1 MKISESWLRD
11 WVNPPLST
19 HALTNQLTMAGLEV
33 DAVEPVA
40 GMFSG
45 VVVARVMAT
54 RPHPQADRLTLCE
67 VDPGNGQLIAVVCGA
82 VNVRPG
88 LTVALATLGA
98 QLPGD
103 FIIKESKLRGEL
115 SQGMLCAASE
125 LGLVDSFEGI
135 MELADDAP
143 LGIDL
148 RVYLQLEDHI
158 LDLDLTPNRA
168 DCLSILGVAREV
180 AALNQL
186 PLQPI
191 ASAPIKVTTNAF
203 IPVHLAAPA
212 ACPMYAG
219 RFIIGINPEAAT
231 PLTIKERL
239 RRSDIRPTHPVVDV
253 LNYVMLELGQPLH
266 AFDRQS
272 ITSDI
277 HVRYAHQN
285 ESIIVLNGQTCQLD
299 EHVLVIADDERA
311 LAIAGVMGGALSAV
325 QAHTTDI
332 WLESAYFD
340 PRIIAGVAR
349 RFGLSSDAAH
359 RFERGVDPALPLI
372 ALETATTLLQSIMGG
387 EIGPVVQQ
395 QTGEWPP
402 KPIMIVFR
410 PNQVLRLTGVAVAE
424 DIIEAILV
432 RLGMSV
438 RRHAAHWEVMVPT
451 YRVDLR
457 LEVDLVEEVIRMVG
471 YDHIPIQAI
480 DTVMHAGTTDPIE
493 QLSRQMIVF
502 LAHRGY
508 RETISYSFVDPQL
521 QQVLYPNTP
530 VKSLLNPISSELADM
545 RIGLW
550 PGLLASMLHNIHRQ
564 QPALRLAETGKV
576 FLATDSGAVTEMAC
590 CAGLITGERGQF
602 NWNDVSAKYDFYDMK
617 GDLEALFATT
627 QLDRVSFIPGEHPA
641 LHPGKTAQIMHA
653 DQPIGWLGALH
664 PRLLNALDLT
674 QEVIVFEIQLSTL
687 TTLRRAVY
695 QTISKYPHIRRDLSL
710 CLDEQVRAEDLER
723 VVREVVD
730 SSYLKDFYVFDV
742 YTDATLAANNK
753 KSMAIGLMLQSDVR
767 TLQDEEVQTMM
778 TAVILALEKQL
789 SAVLRT
795 TTTH

>member
-45 VVVARVMAT
+45 VIVARVMAT
-54 RPHPQADRLTLCE
+54 RPHPQADRLTLCD

-82 VNVRPG
+82 ANVRPG

-98 QLPGD
+98 QLPGE
-103 FIIKESKLRGEL
+103 FIIKESTLRGEL

-125 LGLVDSFEGI
+125 LGLVDCSEGI

-148 RVYLQLEDHI
+148 RAYLQLEDHI

-191 ASAPIKVTTNAF
+191 TLAPIKATNNVL
-203 IPVHLAAPA
+203 IPVHLTAPA

-253 LNYVMLELGQPLH
+253 LNYVMLELGQPMH
-266 AFDRQS
+266 AFDRKS
-272 ITSDI
+272 ITGDL

-299 EHVLVIADDERA
+299 EKVLVIADDEHA
-311 LAIAGVMGGALSAV
+311 LAIAGVMGGAESAV
-325 QAHTTDI
+325 QPHTTDI

-340 PRIIAGVAR
+340 PRIMAGVAR

-359 RFERGVDPALPLI
+359 RFERGVDSALPLI

-395 QTGEWPP
+395 QTSEWPP
-402 KPIMIVFR
+402 QPIMIRFR

-424 DIIEAILV
+424 DAIEAMLV

-438 RRHAAHWEVMVPT
+438 QRHATHWAVTVPT
-451 YRVDLR
+451 YRVDVR

-471 YDHIPIQAI
+471 YDHIPIQTI
-480 DTVMHAGTTDPIE
+480 DTVMHPGTTDPIE
-493 QLSRQMIVF
+493 QLSRQMIMF

-545 RIGLW
+545 RVGLW

-564 QPALRLAETGKV
+564 QPALKLTETGKV
-576 FLATDSGAVTEMAC
+576 FLATDRDAVTEIAC

-602 NWNDVSAKYDFYDMK
+602 NWNDVSATYDFYDMK
-617 GDLEALFATT
+617 GDLDALFATA
-627 QLDRVSFIPGEHPA
+627 QLDKVSFIPGAHPA
-641 LHPGKTAQIMHA
+641 LHPGKTAQIMYA

-687 TTLRRAVY
+687 TTPRRTVY

-723 VVREVVD
+723 VVREAVD
-730 SSYLKDFYVFDV
+730 PSYLKDFYVFDV
-742 YTDATLAANNK
+742 YTDAALASDHK
-753 KSMAIGLMLQSDVR
+753 KSMAIGLVLQSDVR

>member
-19 HALTNQLTMAGLEV
+19 HALANQLTMAGLEV

-40 GMFSG
+40 GIFTG
-45 VVVARVMAT
+45 VIVARVVAT
-54 RPHPQADRLTLCE
+54 KPHPQADRLTLCD
-67 VDPGNGQLIAVVCGA
+67 VDPGNGQLLAIVCGA
-82 VNVRPG
+82 ANVRPG
-88 LTVALATLGA
+88 LTVALATMGA
-98 QLPGD
+98 HLPGD

-115 SQGMLCAASE
+115 SQGMLCAANE
-125 LGLVDSFEGI
+125 LGLVDSSEGI

-143 LGIDL
+143 LGMDF
-148 RVYLQLEDHI
+148 RAYLQLEDHI

-186 PLQPI
+186 PLQTPS
-191 ASAPIKVTTNAF
+191 SAPIKATMTSTLP
-203 IPVHLAAPA
+203 IHLEAPA

-219 RFIIGINPEAAT
+219 RLITGINPEATT
-231 PLTIKERL
+231 PLAIKERL

-253 LNYVMLELGQPLH
+253 LNYVMLELGQPMH

-272 ITSDI
+272 ITGDI
-277 HVRYAHQN
+277 HVRYAHHN
-285 ESIIVLNGQTCQLD
+285 ESLIVLNGQTCQLD
-299 EHVLVIADDERA
+299 EKVLVIADDQHA
-311 LAIAGVMGGALSAV
+311 LAIAGVMGGVLSAV

-332 WLESAYFD
+332 WLESSYFD

-359 RFERGVDPALPLI
+359 RFERGVDPSLALV
-372 ALETATTLLQSIMGG
+372 ALETATTLLQSITGG

-395 QTGEWPP
+395 QAAEWPP
-402 KPIMIVFR
+402 KPIMIVFH
-410 PNQVLRLTGVAVAE
+410 PHQVLRLTGVVVAE
-424 DIIEAILV
+424 EAIEAMFT

-438 RRHAAHWEVMVPT
+438 QRHASHWDVTVPT

-471 YDHIPIQAI
+471 YDHIPTQAI

-493 QLSRQMIVF
+493 QLSRQMMIF

-521 QQVLYPNTP
+521 QQALYPNTL

-545 RIGLW
+545 RVGLW

-564 QPALRLAETGKV
+564 QPALKLAETGKV
-576 FLATDSGAVTEMAC
+576 FLATDSGDVTEIAC
-590 CAGLITGERGQF
+590 CAGLITGEHGQF
-602 NWNDVSAKYDFYDMK
+602 NWNDTSAKYDFYDMK

-627 QLDRVSFIPGEHPA
+627 QLETIHIIPGEHPA
-641 LHPGKTAQIMHA
+641 LHPGKTARIMHA
-653 DQPIGWLGALH
+653 DQPIGWVGALH

-687 TTLRRAVY
+687 TMPCRTVY
-695 QTISKYPHIRRDLSL
+695 QGISKYPQIRRDLSL
-710 CLDEQVRAEDLER
+710 CVDEQVRAADLER
-723 VVREVVD
+723 VVRDVVD
-730 SSYLKDFYVFDV
+730 SNYLKAFYVFDV
-742 YTDATLAANNK
+742 YTDGGLAADHK
-753 KSMAIGLMLQSDVR
+753 KSMAIGLVLQSDAR
-767 TLQDEEVQTMM
+767 TLQDEEVQTIM
-778 TAVILALEKQL
+778 TAVITALEKQL
-789 SAVLRT
+789 SAVLRS
-795 TTTH
+795 